1 MVRVLLAVTHELLRA
16 ALQEYLLLPGEFI
29 CGEAADTDELWN
41 QLLHQ
46 QWHVI
51 ILDMCMPDQTK
62 LQTVRT
68 VHQFY
73 PGLPI
78 LAISFSMGIPQK
90 HWQEA
95 GASGFVSKA
104 NLGTEL
110 IDAVR
115 SISRGGKYFA
125 GEDGAEKIT

>member
-29 CGEAADTDELWN
+29 CGEAANTDELWN

-46 QWHVI
+46 QWHVL
-51 ILDMCMPDQTK
+51 ILDMCLPEQTK
-62 LQTVRT
+62 LQTVRS
-68 VHQFY
+68 VHEFY

-78 LAISFSMGIPQK
+78 LAISFSVGILHK

-104 NLGTEL
+104 TLSTEL

-115 SISRGGKYFA
+115 IISRGGKYFA
-125 GEDGAEKIT
+125 GEGGAEKIT

>member
-1 MVRVLLAVTHELLRA
+1 MC
-16 ALQEYLLLPGEFI
+16 LPE
-29 CGEAADTDELWN
+29 
-41 QLLHQ
+41 
-46 QWHVI
+46 
-51 ILDMCMPDQTK
+51 QTK

-68 VHQFY
+68 VHEFY

-78 LAISFSMGIPQK
+78 LAISLSVGIGPK

-104 NLGTEL
+104 KLGTEL

-115 SISRGGKYFA
+115 VISRGRTNFRGD
-125 GEDGAEKIT
+125 GGAEKIT

>member
-1 MVRVLLAVTHELLRA
+1 MVRVLLAITHELLRA

-29 CGEAADTDELWN
+29 CGEAANTDELWN

-46 QWHVI
+46 QWHVL
-51 ILDMCMPDQTK
+51 ILDMCLPEQTK
-62 LQTVRT
+62 LQTVGT

-78 LAISFSMGIPQK
+78 LAISFSVGIPQK

-104 NLGTEL
+104 KLSTEL
-110 IDAVR
+110 IEAVKV
-115 SISRGGKYFA
+115 ISEGGEYFSSE
-125 GEDGAEKIT
+125 GPEGKIL

>member
-29 CGEAADTDELWN
+29 CGEAANTDELWN

-46 QWHVI
+46 QWHVL
-51 ILDMCMPDQTK
+51 ILDMCLPEQTK

-78 LAISFSMGIPQK
+78 LAISFSVGIPQK
-90 HWQEA
+90 HWQVA

-125 GEDGAEKIT
+125 GEGGAEKIT

>member
-1 MVRVLLAVTHELLRA
+1 MVRVLLAVTHGLLRA

-29 CGEAADTDELWN
+29 CGEAANTDELWN

-46 QWHVI
+46 QWHVL
-51 ILDMCMPDQTK
+51 ILDMCLPEQTK
-62 LQTVRT
+62 LQTVGI
-68 VHQFY
+68 VHEFY

-78 LAISFSMGIPQK
+78 LVISYSVGIPEK

-95 GASGFVSKA
+95 GASGFVSNA

-115 SISRGGKYFA
+115 SISRGWKYFSHE
-125 GEDGAEKIT
+125 GPEGTIR

>member
-1 MVRVLLAVTHELLRA
+1 MVRVLLAATHEPLRV
-16 ALQEYLLLPGEFI
+16 ALQEYLLLPGEFM
-29 CGEAADTDELWN
+29 CGEAANTDELSN

-46 QWHVI
+46 QWHVL
-51 ILDMCMPDQTK
+51 ILDVCLPEQTK
-62 LQTVRT
+62 LQTVET
-68 VHQFY
+68 LHQLY

-78 LAISFSMGIPQK
+78 LAISFSVGIPQK

-110 IDAVR
+110 IEAVR
-115 SISRGGKYFA
+115 RISRGGKYFA
-125 GEDGAEKIT
+125 AEGGAEKIT

>member
-16 ALQEYLLLPGEFI
+16 ALQEYLVLPGEFI
-29 CGEAADTDELWN
+29 CGEAANTDELWN

-46 QWHVI
+46 QWNVL
-51 ILDMCMPDQTK
+51 ILDMCLPEQTK
-62 LQTVRT
+62 LQTVHIL
-68 VHQFY
+68 HQFY
-73 PGLPI
+73 PGLAI
-78 LAISFSMGIPQK
+78 LAISFSVNIPQK

-104 NLGTEL
+104 TLGAEL

-115 SISRGGKYFA
+115 IISRGGKYFT
-125 GEDGAEKIT
+125 GEGGAEKIT